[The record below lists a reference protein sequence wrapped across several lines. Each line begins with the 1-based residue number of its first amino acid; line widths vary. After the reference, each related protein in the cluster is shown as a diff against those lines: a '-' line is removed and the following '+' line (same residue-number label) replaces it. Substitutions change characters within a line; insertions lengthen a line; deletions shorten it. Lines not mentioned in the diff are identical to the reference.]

1 MTWGERFIFFVLSIL
16 HYWRHFTSKT
26 NMGIVREE
34 DAETYT
40 FSDQMSSSKK
50 CLPMLGIVVS

>member
-1 MTWGERFIFFVLSIL
+1 MGGKVVFFVLSIL

-40 FSDQMSSSKK
+40 FSDQTSSSKK
-50 CLPMLGIVVS
+50 YLPMLGLVVS